1 MSRGALGTPAKVQ
14 TTNKRR
20 KMHNDMKRGNILLV
34 IVAISTL
41 ISFMSFVGTKDEVQ
55 TKEQLGEKL
64 FFDSILSGDNTISCS
79 SCHKPEFAFADT
91 ATFSVGI
98 KGNLTSRNS
107 PGLTNLSG
115 RPHLFWDGRASSLE
129 EQAMGPIT
137 SATEMGLTMDDAVKK
152 LTENKYYADAF
163 QKIFKST
170 PTKDNLLKAIA
181 SFERTLET
189 SNSPY
194 DRYINGDDN
203 ALSASAARGRLLFI
217 GKANCNNC
225 HSGEDF
231 TADRFKSIGL
241 YNGKDMNDPGRS
253 VITKNK
259 TEDGEFK
266 IPSLRNVA
274 VTAPYMHNGKFKTL
288 KSVVEYYNNPSAIVK
303 DGINRDLSLDKPL
316 NLSDGEINDMVEFL
330 KALTDDRF
338 KQKNASN

>member
-20 KMHNDMKRGNILLV
+20 MHNDMKRGNILLV

-41 ISFMSFVGTKDEVQ
+41 ISFMSFVGTKDDVQ

-64 FFDSILSGDNTISCS
+64 FFDPILSGDNTISCS

-137 SATEMGLTMDDAVKK
+137 SATEMGLTMDGAVKK

-241 YNGKDMNDPGRS
+241 YNGKDLNDPGRS

-316 NLSDGEINDMVEFL
+316 NLNDGEINDMVEFL

-338 KQKNASN
+338 KQKTASN

>member
-1 MSRGALGTPAKVQ
+1 
-14 TTNKRR
+14 
-20 KMHNDMKRGNILLV
+20 MKKGFI
-34 IVAISTL
+34 AISIL
-41 ISFMSFVGTKDEVQ
+41 AGLMSFAGINNDVQ

-64 FFDSILSGDNTISCS
+64 FFDPILSADNTISCA
-79 SCHKPEFAFADT
+79 SCHKPAFAFADT

-98 KGNLTSRNS
+98 NGNLTIRNS

-115 RPHLFWDGRASSLE
+115 RTHLFWDGRATSLE
-129 EQAMGPIT
+129 EQAIGPIT
-137 SATEMGLTMDDAVKK
+137 SATEMGLSMEDAVKK
-152 LTENKYYADAF
+152 LNDNKYYADAF

-170 PTKDNLLKAIA
+170 PSKDNLLKALA

-203 ALSASAARGRLLFI
+203 ALSPSAVRGRLLFI

-241 YNGKDMNDPGRS
+241 YNGKELNDAGRS

-259 TEDGEFK
+259 ADEGEFK
-266 IPSLRNVA
+266 IPGLRNVA

-288 KSVVEYYNNPSAIVK
+288 KSVVEYYNNPSLIVK
-303 DGINRDLSLDKPL
+303 DGINRDLALDTPL
-316 NLSDGEINDMVEFL
+316 NLNEDEVNDIVEFL

-338 KQKNASN
+338 IQAN